1 MTTKN
6 EKIQFNLSE
15 FVIGDQAK
23 KHPNATA
30 LKVIS
35 QNLKKSSTPQSTNLK
50 QSPNLKW
57 QTTEWTYQELDLA
70 IRSIANGLIKEGLK
84 KGDFLPLRLKS
95 DTTYALTF
103 FGAIAA
109 GIIPIPLSPQL
120 TSSEVDF
127 FLDDTGAKHIALSE
141 SLPLSKQAISSS
153 TIIKETN
160 ILTFIEEYP
169 PLYYAKTYQ
178 NDPAFLIYSSGTTNK
193 PKGVLHAQRVVK
205 GRLPMQDGWHQIEQS
220 DNVLHAG
227 DFNWTYTLGVGLM
240 DPWIWGATALIY
252 SPLAGEEKAPE
263 LWPELI
269 KDHKITIFAAV
280 PGIYRKILKYAN
292 PIPEDLQTL
301 RHGLTAGEALH
312 QDLKI
317 DWETK
322 TGIPLYEA
330 LGQSEISTYA
340 STSFNINCPPEAK
353 GRIQSGRKITILKE
367 DKIKETQIECAQ
379 NEEGLIAIHKSDP
392 GLMLQYWNRPNEMK
406 EAFRGE
412 WFITGDRG
420 SIDENNHLTHLG
432 RADDVMNA
440 QGVRVSPLE
449 VETCLLKHPS
459 ISEAAVFEKRI
470 SSDLSIISAL
480 LVLNADNSDEDNT
493 SKELTELMKNELA
506 SYKHPKSIKFVSHLP
521 RNNAGKLLRKNLNDI

>member
-1 MTTKN
+1 MTKTN
-6 EKIQFNLSE
+6 NADLFNLSQ
-15 FVIGDQAK
+15 FVIGNQAK

-35 QNLKKSSTPQSTNLK
+35 QNLKKTSPQVSKKHN
-50 QSPNLKW
+50 W
-57 QTTEWTYQELDLA
+57 QTTLWTYQELDQA

-141 SLPLSKQAISSS
+141 NLPLSEHAVSSS
-153 TIIKETN
+153 TIIRETD
-160 ILTFIEEYP
+160 ILSFIEGHP
-169 PLYYAKTYQ
+169 PLDYATTHQ
-178 NDPAFLIYSSGTTNK
+178 DNPAFLIYSSGTTNK

-252 SPLAGEEKAPE
+252 SPQEGEEKAPE

-269 KDHKITIFAAV
+269 KDHEITIFAAV

-292 PIPEDLQTL
+292 PTPEDLQTL

-312 QDLKI
+312 RDLKTN
-317 DWETK
+317 WETK
-322 TGIPLYEA
+322 TNIPLYEA

-340 STSFNINCPPEAK
+340 STSLNINCPPEAK
-353 GRIQSGRKITILKE
+353 GRIQSGRKIKILKE
-367 DKIKETQIECAQ
+367 GTIKETQIECAP
-379 NEEGLIAIHKSDP
+379 NEEGLIAVHNSDP
-392 GLMLQYWNRPNEMK
+392 GLMLQYWNRPAEMK
-406 EAFRGE
+406 EAFSGE

-449 VETCLLKHPS
+449 VETCLLQHPS

-480 LVLNADNSDEDNT
+480 LVLNADYSDEDNT

-506 SYKHPKSIKFVSHLP
+506 SYKHPKSIKFVAHLP
-521 RNNAGKLLRKNLNDI
+521 RNNAGKLLRNKLQNL

>member
-1 MTTKN
+1 MTIRS
-6 EKIQFNLSE
+6 EIDQFNLSQ
-15 FVIGDQAK
+15 FVIGRQAE
-23 KHPNATA
+23 KHPNTIA
-30 LKVIS
+30 LKVIGKN
-35 QNLKKSSTPQSTNLK
+35 QDKPNTPSSSE
-50 QSPNLKW
+50 KW
-57 QTTEWTYQELDLA
+57 QTTLWTYQDLDQA
-70 IRSIANGLIKEGLK
+70 IRSIANGLIRKKLK

-103 FGAIAA
+103 FAAIAA

-127 FLDDTGAKHIALSE
+127 FLHDTGAKHIAWSEKLS
-141 SLPLSKQAISSS
+141 LSDDAMTASTLIS
-153 TIIKETN
+153 ETD
-160 ILTFIEEYP
+160 ILSFIEDYP
-169 PLYYAKTYQ
+169 PLDYAATHQ
-178 NDPAFLIYSSGTTNK
+178 DDPAFLIYSSGTTNK

-205 GRLPMQDGWHQIEQS
+205 GRLPTQDGWHQIEQS
-220 DNVLHAG
+220 DKVLHAG

-252 SPLAGEEKAPE
+252 SPSDGETKDPT

-269 KDHKITIFAAV
+269 KDHQVTIFAAV

-292 PIPEDLQTL
+292 PTSEDLKTL

-312 QDLKI
+312 HDLKT

-322 TGIPLYEA
+322 TAIPLYEA

-340 STSFNINCPPEAK
+340 STSLNINCPPEGK
-353 GRIQSGRKITILKE
+353 GRIQSGRRITILKE
-367 DKIKETQIECAQ
+367 ETIKEAPIECTP
-379 NEEGLIAIHKSDP
+379 NEEGLIAIHNSDP
-392 GLMLQYWNRPNEMK
+392 GLMLQYWNRPNEMNQ
-406 EAFRGE
+406 AFCGE

-420 SIDENNHLTHLG
+420 AIDENNHLTHLG

-459 ISEAAVFEKRI
+459 ITEAAIFEKKI
-470 SSDLSIISAL
+470 STDLSIISAL
-480 LVLNADNSDEDNT
+480 LVLNAEDRDKDT
-493 SKELTELMKNELA
+493 ILKELTDLMKNELA
-506 SYKHPKSIKFVSHLP
+506 SYKHPKSIEFTTHLP
-521 RNNAGKLLRKNLNDI
+521 RNNAGKLLRKKLQNL